1 MEFLVV
7 DEEVGRRYTQI
18 RRSFAEGFIH
28 KMPLP
33 RQGLRMDRNVNPS
46 TKIESRRVGMESSYI
61 INISQSPSNPLK
73 LIIFYYFAMT
83 IIHHFKCLMEHN

>member
-33 RQGLRMDRNVNPS
+33 RQGLRMDRNVILSN
-46 TKIESRRVGMESSYI
+46 KIEFRRVGVTCS
-61 INISQSPSNPLK
+61 
-73 LIIFYYFAMT
+73 
-83 IIHHFKCLMEHN
+83 